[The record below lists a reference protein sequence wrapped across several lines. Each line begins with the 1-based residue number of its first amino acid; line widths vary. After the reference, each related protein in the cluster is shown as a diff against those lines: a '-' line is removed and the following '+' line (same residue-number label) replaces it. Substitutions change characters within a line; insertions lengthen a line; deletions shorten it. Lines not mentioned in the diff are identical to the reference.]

1 MPVALCEVGAVRF
14 LMSAK
19 PALFNVLINNHQN
32 AILVSNKMS
41 QIENYHQWQRKRTNF
56 QDSLDTAP

>member
-41 QIENYHQWQRKRTNF
+41 QIENYHQWQ
-56 QDSLDTAP
+56 